1 MRKLARHP
9 APVDSMVYPRY
20 SGIATFLRLPH
31 IRRPSQL
38 DVAFVGVP
46 FDTSAGYRVGA
57 RLAPRTIRYC
67 SSQVRI
73 HHPTL
78 DLTTHE
84 RIRIA
89 DYGDVRTTPFEIEKT
104 FGWITEE
111 FDRIHAA
118 GCKTIAVGGDHGITY
133 PILRAVAKHHG
144 PLAIV
149 HIDAH
154 TDTFDTQFAHKL
166 THATTFRRAHED
178 GLLIPDK
185 VVQMG
190 IRGSLFY
197 PDDLKWS
204 KEHYRIMPA
213 PEIHGRPMDDVV
225 AEMRRIV
232 GDAPVYFTFDIDGM
246 DPAYAPGTG
255 VPEIGG
261 LTSWQVMQIIRGL
274 AGLRLVGADLVEVSP
289 PCDTNDLTSITAAH
303 ILFEIAAAFAV
314 SARRGDRG
322 GRATRS
328 RPRAART
335 SEDAGRGGPSRGSA
349 RSRRGEPT
357 SAGRKGGGRAG
368 RR

>member
-1 MRKLARHP
+1 MTHP
-9 APVDSMVYPRY
+9 EPVDSMVYPRH
-20 SGIATFLRLPH
+20 SGISTFMRLPH
-31 IRRPSQL
+31 VTDPGQL

-73 HHPTL
+73 HHPVHDVTV
-78 DLTTHE
+78 HK
-84 RIRIA
+84 RIRLA
-89 DYGDVRTTPFEIEKT
+89 DYGDVRTTPFEIERT

-111 FDRIHAA
+111 FDAIYAA

-133 PILRAVAKHHG
+133 PILKAVGRRHG

-154 TDTFDTQFAHKL
+154 TDTFDTQFGHKL

-178 GLLIPDK
+178 GLLIPGK

-197 PDDLKWS
+197 PDDLQWS
-204 KEHYRIMPA
+204 SERYRMMPA
-213 PEIHGRPMDDVV
+213 HEIHRRSMDDVV
-225 AEMRRIV
+225 AEMRQIV
-232 GDAPVYFTFDIDGM
+232 GAAPVYFTFDIDGM
-246 DPAYAPGTG
+246 DPSCAPGTG

-261 LTSWQVMQIIRGL
+261 LDNWQVMQIIRGL
-274 AGLRLVGADLVEVSP
+274 AGLNLVGADLVEVSP

-303 ILFEIAAAFAV
+303 MLFEIASVFAANAP
-314 SARRGDRG
+314 RR
-322 GRATRS
+322 
-328 RPRAART
+328 
-335 SEDAGRGGPSRGSA
+335 
-349 RSRRGEPT
+349 
-357 SAGRKGGGRAG
+357 
-368 RR
+368 

>member
-1 MRKLARHP
+1 MKHP
-9 APVDSMVYPRY
+9 EPVDSMVYPRH
-20 SGIATFLRLPH
+20 SGIATFMRLPH
-31 IRRPSQL
+31 VPDPRRL

-73 HHPTL
+73 HHPLHDVTV
-78 DLTTHE
+78 HR

-104 FGWITEE
+104 FAWITQE
-111 FDRIHAA
+111 FDAIYRA
-118 GCKTIAVGGDHGITY
+118 GCETIAVGGDHGITY

-178 GLLIPDK
+178 GLLIPAK

-204 KEHYRIMPA
+204 KEHYRMMPA
-213 PEIHGRPMDDVV
+213 PEIHRRAMEDVV
-225 AEMRRIV
+225 AEMRAIV
-232 GDAPVYFTFDIDGM
+232 GDTAVYFTFDIDGM

-303 ILFEIAAAFAV
+303 MLFEMAAVFA
-314 SARRGDRG
+314 AN
-322 GRATRS
+322 
-328 RPRAART
+328 
-335 SEDAGRGGPSRGSA
+335 AGPGN
-349 RSRRGEPT
+349 
-357 SAGRKGGGRAG
+357 GGGRRTKRPARVG
-368 RR
+368 RSRAPAAASRGRAR

>member
-1 MRKLARHP
+1 MKRP
-9 APVDSMVYPRY
+9 EPVDSMVYPRH
-20 SGIATFLRLPH
+20 SGIATFMRLPNVSDT
-31 IRRPSQL
+31 RQL

-73 HHPTL
+73 HHPLHDITV
-78 DLTTHE
+78 H
-84 RIRIA
+84 RQVRIA
-89 DYGDVRTTPFEIEKT
+89 DYGDVRTTPFEIEKS
-104 FGWITEE
+104 FAWITRE
-111 FDRIHAA
+111 FEAIYRN

-178 GLLIPDK
+178 GLLVPEK

-204 KEHYRIMPA
+204 RENYRMMPA
-213 PEIHGRPMDDVV
+213 HEIHRRSMDDVV
-225 AEMRRIV
+225 AEMRAIV
-232 GDAPVYFTFDIDGM
+232 GSAPVYFTFDIDGM

-274 AGLRLVGADLVEVSP
+274 AGLNLVGADLVEVSP

-303 ILFEIAAAFAV
+303 LLFEIASVFAANAKP
-314 SARRGDRG
+314 R
-322 GRATRS
+322 TRSGPRPAGTS
-328 RPRAART
+328 RPRRKPIAR
-335 SEDAGRGGPSRGSA
+335 GR
-349 RSRRGEPT
+349 PT
-357 SAGRKGGGRAG
+357 GGRSTAL
-368 RR
+368 R

>member
-1 MRKLARHP
+1 M
-9 APVDSMVYPRY
+9 
-20 SGIATFLRLPH
+20 RLPH
-31 IRRPSQL
+31 VTDPSQL

-46 FDTSAGYRVGA
+46 FDTSAGYRGGA

-73 HHPTL
+73 HHPVHDVTVHKRL
-78 DLTTHE
+78 
-84 RIRIA
+84 RIA

-104 FGWITEE
+104 FAWITED
-111 FDRIHAA
+111 FDAIYAA
-118 GCKTIAVGGDHGITY
+118 GCKTIAVGGDHGVTY
-133 PILRAVAKHHG
+133 PILKAVGRHHG

-154 TDTFDTQFAHKL
+154 TDTFDTQFGHKL

-197 PDDLKWS
+197 PDDLQWS
-204 KEHYRIMPA
+204 SERYRIMAA
-213 PEIHGRPMDDVV
+213 PEIHRRPMEDVV
-225 AEMRRIV
+225 AEMRTIV
-232 GDAPVYFTFDIDGM
+232 GMAPVYFTFDIDGM
-246 DPAYAPGTG
+246 DPSCAPGTG

-274 AGLRLVGADLVEVSP
+274 AGLNLVGADLVEVSP

-303 ILFEIAAAFAV
+303 MLFEIASVFAANA
-314 SARRGDRG
+314 
-322 GRATRS
+322 
-328 RPRAART
+328 
-335 SEDAGRGGPSRGSA
+335 AGR
-349 RSRRGEPT
+349 
-357 SAGRKGGGRAG
+357 
-368 RR
+368 

>member
-1 MRKLARHP
+1 MRKAARHP
-9 APVDSMVYPRY
+9 APVDSMVFPRY
-20 SGIATFLRLPH
+20 SGISTFLRLPH

-104 FGWITEE
+104 FGWIFEE

-178 GLLIPDK
+178 GLLIPEK

-204 KEHYRIMPA
+204 KEHYRMMPA
-213 PEIHGRPMDDVV
+213 PEIHGRPMEDVV

-303 ILFEIAAAFAV
+303 ILFEIAAAFAA
-314 SARRGDRG
+314 SAQRGGDG
-322 GRATRS
+322 GRAVRPSS
-328 RPRAART
+328 RPGRT
-335 SEDAGRGGPSRGSA
+335 PDAGRGRV
-349 RSRRGEPT
+349 
-357 SAGRKGGGRAG
+357 AGRASTKSRSGATATTRKGSGGP
-368 RR
+368 RRR

>member
-1 MRKLARHP
+1 
-9 APVDSMVYPRY
+9 MVYPRY

-31 IRRPSQL
+31 IRRPRQL

-73 HHPTL
+73 HHPIH

-84 RIRIA
+84 QIRIA

-118 GCKTIAVGGDHGITY
+118 GCKTIAVGGDHGVTY

-154 TDTFDTQFAHKL
+154 TDTFDTQFGHKL

-178 GLLIPDK
+178 GLLIPGK

-204 KEHYRIMPA
+204 KDHYRIMSA
-213 PEIHGRPMDDVV
+213 PEIHGRPMDEVV

-289 PCDTNDLTSITAAH
+289 PCDTNDLTSITAGH
-303 ILFEIAAAFAV
+303 ILFEIAAAFAASAHRAGGV
-314 SARRGDRG
+314 SRMTGSRPATTRKSGEDRRGRTGRGSARPRQSGSAST
-322 GRATRS
+322 GRT
-328 RPRAART
+328 
-335 SEDAGRGGPSRGSA
+335 GRGGP
-349 RSRRGEPT
+349 
-357 SAGRKGGGRAG
+357 G